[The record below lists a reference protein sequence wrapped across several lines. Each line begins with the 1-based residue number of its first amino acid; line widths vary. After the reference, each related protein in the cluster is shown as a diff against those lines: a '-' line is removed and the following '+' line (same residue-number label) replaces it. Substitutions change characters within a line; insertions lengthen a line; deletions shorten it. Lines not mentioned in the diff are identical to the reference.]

1 MENTKLIKRYEKET
15 GKIARD
21 ELYSGSIKLYMPT
34 NEYIA
39 WLEDQLRW
47 RLVSDELPSVEKY
60 GDAIMGRNKDV
71 DEGLV
76 QVDCI
81 STIWFLDNYERWFT
95 HWLPIPP
102 TPEGEKE

>member
-1 MENTKLIKRYEKET
+1 MIKTEMMKRYEAET
-15 GKIARD
+15 GKSARG
-21 ELYSGSIKLYMPT
+21 ELYSGSLKFNIPT
-34 NEYIA
+34 NDYID
-39 WLEDQLRW
+39 WLEAQLTW
-47 RLVSDELPSVEKY
+47 RPVSDELPSVEKY

-95 HWLPIPP
+95 HWLSIPP
-102 TPEGEKE
+102 VPEGE